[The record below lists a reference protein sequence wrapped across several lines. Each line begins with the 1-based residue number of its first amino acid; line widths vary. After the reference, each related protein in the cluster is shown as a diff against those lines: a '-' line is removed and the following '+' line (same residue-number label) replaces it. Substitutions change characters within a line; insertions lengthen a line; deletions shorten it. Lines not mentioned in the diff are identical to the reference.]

1 MLINPS
7 SFDKAA
13 VPADI
18 AAINERILAFFK
30 NAPDQWSFPPQMIR
44 DARKKGAGVFPM
56 EALSPGAQEIL
67 IPGPGGDVPLRV
79 FRPEGAAKGVY
90 LHIHGGG
97 WVFGSADM
105 QDERNE
111 RLARHC
117 GLVVVSVEYRLAPE
131 HPYPAGPDD
140 CEAAAL
146 WLVREAP
153 ALFGTDRL
161 LIGGE
166 SAGAHL
172 SVVTMLRLRDKHRL
186 LPFRAANL
194 IAGCYDLAMTP
205 SVRNWGK
212 DKLILNTR
220 DIFMFT
226 HFFLRAGGDVR
237 SADISPIHADLT
249 GLPPA
254 LFTIGTRDPLLD
266 DSLFMTARWSAAG
279 NRCELDIW
287 PGAPHVFTAFPCET
301 TEKTLRRIDAFLNAA

>member
-7 SFDKAA
+7 SFDPAA
-13 VPADI
+13 IPADI
-18 AAINERILAFFK
+18 AAMNERIVAFFK

-56 EALSPGAQEIL
+56 EQLSPGAQEIL
-67 IPGPGGDVPLRV
+67 IPAPGGDVPLRV
-79 FRPEGAAKGVY
+79 FRPQGPAKGVY

-111 RLARHC
+111 RMARQC

-131 HPYPAGPDD
+131 HPYPAAPDD

-146 WLVREAP
+146 WLVREGP
-153 ALFGTDRL
+153 GLFGTDRFM
-161 LIGGE
+161 IGGE

-172 SVVTMLRLRDKHRL
+172 SAVTMLRLRDKHRL

-194 IAGCYDLAMTP
+194 IAGCFDLEMTP
-205 SVRNWGK
+205 SVRNWGTE
-212 DKLILNTR
+212 KLILNTR
-220 DIFMFT
+220 DIFMFR
-226 HFFLRAGGDVR
+226 HFFLRAGGDAG
-237 SADISPIHADLT
+237 SPDISPLQADLS

-266 DSLFMTARWSAAG
+266 DSLFMSARWSSAR
-279 NRCELDIW
+279 NHCELDIW
-287 PGAPHVFTAFPCET
+287 PGAPHVFTAFPCAT
-301 TEKTLRRIDAFLNAA
+301 TEKALQRMDAFLNAA

>member
-7 SFDKAA
+7 SFDPAA
-13 VPADI
+13 IPADI

-56 EALSPGAQEIL
+56 EQLSPGAQEIL
-67 IPGPGGDVPLRV
+67 IPAPGGDVPLRV
-79 FRPEGAAKGVY
+79 FRPQGPAKGVY

-111 RLARHC
+111 RLARQC

-131 HPYPAGPDD
+131 HPYPAAPDD

-146 WLVREAP
+146 WLVREGP
-153 ALFGTDRL
+153 GLFGTDRFM
-161 LIGGE
+161 IGGE

-172 SVVTMLRLRDKHRL
+172 SAVTMLRLRDKHRL

-194 IAGCYDLAMTP
+194 IAGCFDLEMTP
-205 SVRNWGK
+205 SVRNWGTE
-212 DKLILNTR
+212 KLILNTR
-220 DIFMFT
+220 DIFMFR
-226 HFFLRAGGDVR
+226 HFFLRAGGDA
-237 SADISPIHADLT
+237 SSPDISPLQADLA

-266 DSLFMTARWSAAG
+266 DSLFMSARWSSAR
-279 NRCELDIW
+279 NHCELDIW
-287 PGAPHVFTAFPCET
+287 PGAPHVFTAFPCAT
-301 TEKTLRRIDAFLNAA
+301 TEKALQRIDAFLNAA

>member
-7 SFDKAA
+7 SFDPAA
-13 VPADI
+13 IPADML
-18 AAINERILAFFK
+18 ALNDRILAFFQ

-56 EALSPGAQEIL
+56 EALSPSAQEIH

-79 FRPEGAAKGVY
+79 FRPNGAAKGVY

-111 RLARHC
+111 RLARQC

-131 HPYPAGPDD
+131 HPYPAAPDD

-146 WLVREAP
+146 WLVREGP
-153 ALFGTDRL
+153 TLFGTDRFF
-161 LIGGE
+161 IGGE

-172 SVVTMLRLRDKHRL
+172 SAVTMLRLRDKHRL

-194 IAGCYDLAMTP
+194 IAGCFDLAMTP

-212 DKLILNTR
+212 EKLILNTR

-226 HFFLRAGGDVR
+226 HFFLRSGGDVR
-237 SADISPIHADLT
+237 SADISPIHANLA

-254 LFTIGTRDPLLD
+254 LFTVGTRDPLVD
-266 DSLFMTARWSAAG
+266 DSLFMAARWSAAG
-279 NRCELDIW
+279 NHCELDVW
-287 PGAPHVFTAFPCET
+287 PGAPHVFMAFPCET
-301 TEKTLRRIDAFLNAA
+301 TEKTLQRIEAFLNAA